1 MLITRIDTPC
11 LGYRNMLT
19 QLTIQHFAIV
29 QFLELEF
36 SQGMTT
42 ITGETGA
49 GKSIAID
56 ALGMCLG
63 DRADANMV
71 RMGTEKAEVNAQ
83 FNLNDTPHAQSWL
96 KNNDLEDSL
105 SNNSECLLRRIITK
119 EGRSRAYINGTPVPL
134 SQLKSLGQLLV
145 NIHGQHAHQSLLK
158 NDIQLAIIDEYA
170 SHHGLLQ
177 KVKDTYQGWHFLNK
191 QLSQLQL
198 SQQVKQARKQLLEY
212 QIIEL
217 DEFALG
223 EQEFQR
229 IEQEHKRLAN
239 SGALQEACQRSL
251 IDLNEGEEY
260 DSLSLLTKSISLLE
274 PQIDN
279 DSALATI
286 VSNLQEAVIQIEE
299 AAYELHHVTENL
311 ELDPA
316 QFQQLETRMSDAL
329 TLARKH
335 QVKPELLYQHHQKLS
350 KEYKQLNN
358 SEAQI
363 EQLTTDLQLAKEDYF
378 KHAQKLSQS
387 RLRYS
392 KEISKKVSTTIQQ
405 LNMQAGKFQISLI
418 QNECKQLSPLGID
431 NIEFQVSTNAGQT
444 LQDLGKVASGGE
456 LSRIG
461 LAIQVIISQRVSTP
475 TLIFDEVDVGISG
488 ATAAIVGKLLR
499 SLGENTQIFCVTHLP
514 QVAGNGH
521 QQMFVD
527 KKSNGKATNTTM
539 VKLTQKDRI
548 NELARLLAGDSIT
561 EHTRANAQDLLIE

>member
-1 MLITRIDTPC
+1 MLS
-11 LGYRNMLT
+11 

-36 SQGMTT
+36 HQGMTT

-56 ALGMCLG
+56 ALGLCLG
-63 DRADANMV
+63 SRADANMV
-71 RMGTEKAEVNAQ
+71 RTGTEKAEVNAR
-83 FNLNDTPHAQSWL
+83 FTLNDTPHAQHWL

-105 SNNSECLLRRIITK
+105 SGNSECLLRRIITK

-170 SHHGLLQ
+170 SHHSLLQ

-191 QLSQLQL
+191 QLKQQQLN
-198 SQQVKQARKQLLEY
+198 QQEKQARKQLLEY
-212 QIIEL
+212 QIVEL
-217 DEFALG
+217 DEFALS
-223 EQEFQR
+223 EDEFQN

-239 SGALQEACQRSL
+239 SGALQEACQISL
-251 IDLNEGEEY
+251 NQLNEGEEV
-260 DSLSLLTKSISLLE
+260 DSLSLLRKSVSLLE
-274 PQIDN
+274 SQMEHDANLQI
-279 DSALATI
+279 I

-299 AAYELHHVTENL
+299 ASYELRHFNENL
-311 ELDPA
+311 ELDPEH
-316 QFQQLETRMSDAL
+316 FQQLETRMSEAL
-329 TLARKH
+329 SLARKH
-335 QVKPELLYQHHQKLS
+335 QVQPELLYHHHQKLA

-358 SEAQI
+358 SEIQI
-363 EQLTTDLQLAKEDYF
+363 EQLTHDLQQAEEDYF

-392 KEISKKVSTTIQQ
+392 KEISKKVSASIQK
-405 LNMQAGKFQISLI
+405 LNMEKGQFHVSLT
-418 QNECKQLSPLGID
+418 QSGSKQLSPLGID
-431 NIEFQVSTNAGQT
+431 SIEFQVATNAGQS

-488 ATAAIVGKLLR
+488 ATAAVVGKLLR

-521 QQMFVD
+521 QQMFVNKQSD
-527 KKSNGKATNTTM
+527 GKTTNTSM
-539 VKLTQKDRI
+539 FKLNSKDRI
-548 NELARLLAGDSIT
+548 NELARLLGGNSIT
-561 EHTRANAQDLLIE
+561 ERTLANAQELLVQ